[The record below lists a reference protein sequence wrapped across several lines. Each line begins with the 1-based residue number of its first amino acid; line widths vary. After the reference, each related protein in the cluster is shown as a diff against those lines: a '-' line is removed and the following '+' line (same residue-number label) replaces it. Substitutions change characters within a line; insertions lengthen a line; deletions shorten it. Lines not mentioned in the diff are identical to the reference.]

1 MSFDISKY
9 CHIGDVVHH
18 TDGETLQYDQPGLNL
33 FFVAKGSCTAD
44 SHGTV
49 LDVKKEEII
58 CCKGRIT
65 INPKDDCEILGF
77 NISGIIAENILT
89 KLVLHLLPAAFLRHF
104 FHSRLYRLSRILT
117 V

>member
-49 LDVKKEEII
+49 LDVKKEEIL
-58 CCKGRIT
+58 CCEGKIT
-65 INPKDDCEILGF
+65 IRPASGCEIYGF
-77 NISGIIAENILT
+77 NISGIIGE
-89 KLVLHLLPAAFLRHF
+89 KY
-104 FHSRLYRLSRILT
+104 SK
-117 V
+117 